1 MPLKNKQQHKAA
13 NSSEGI
19 AVSFIKTQPQ
29 DAAETLL
36 LLSMLL
42 LLLSEVANAEA
53 ENSMERRRR
62 RRRKRR
68 TRSSAVYLTRV
79 LVARLSFTTGTTERQ
94 PS

>member
-36 LLSMLL
+36 LLSKYVVVVVVVGGGKGGGG
-42 LLLSEVANAEA
+42 E
-53 ENSMERRRR
+53 
-62 RRRKRR
+62 
-68 TRSSAVYLTRV
+68 
-79 LVARLSFTTGTTERQ
+79 
-94 PS
+94 